1 MTAQISIPVAPGE
14 LIDKLTI
21 LAIKDARIEDPDKRA
36 NVRRELDLLDAVR
49 KASIPETDQLRDL
62 TDALRAVNETLWDV
76 EDRLRDQE
84 RDGSF
89 GNAFVEDAR
98 LVYKTNDRRA
108 ELKREINLAL
118 GSDIVEEKSY
128 APY

>member
-21 LAIKDARIEDPDKRA
+21 LAIKDARIDDAEKRA
-36 NVRRELDLLDAVR
+36 NVQREFALLDAVR
-49 KASIPETDQLRDL
+49 QSAVPDTEEIRGL

-76 EDRLRDQE
+76 EDRLRDME
-84 RDGSF
+84 RAGTFDS
-89 GNAFVEDAR
+89 AFVEDAR

-108 ELKREINLAL
+108 ALKREINLAL
-118 GSDIVEEKSY
+118 GSEIVEEKSY